1 MTLIMNEEQWNGIS
15 DKIPK
20 AYWTREV
27 AESLGISDSYLRK
40 WCLELEKNGY
50 QFLKVKDGK
59 NRDNRAF
66 TEHDV
71 IALRKFQSLLSQ
83 PNITKAQ
90 VAEIISNDYAPMDR
104 NTKEL
109 SSYLRDNDRD
119 KAQKEVHN
127 LILKDV
133 IHELR
138 HELDGMESRIITDLG
153 ERIEERLKEKIE
165 ERIENFLAKHLLQQ
179 EERIEERVKS
189 LMTDYLERQEINM
202 KNTVNQIQNLQL
214 QNNSSKENDEK
225 VLSELK
231 NSYLEQQKQ
240 NEARE
245 KELQKELVEREEQ
258 LKEVLK
264 ELKVIKDQIAVTSE
278 KKSFI
283 SRLFGK

>member
-1 MTLIMNEEQWNGIS
+1 MNEEQWNGIS
-15 DKIPK
+15 EKIPK

-50 QFLKVKDGK
+50 KFLKVKDGK

-83 PNITKAQ
+83 PNITKSQ
-90 VAEIISNDYAPMDR
+90 VAEIIANDYAPIDR
-104 NTKEL
+104 DTKEI

-119 KAQKEVHN
+119 KAQQEVHD

-138 HELDGMESRIITDLG
+138 HELGNVENRIIASLG
-153 ERIEERLKEKIE
+153 ERIEERLSEKIE
-165 ERIENFLAKHLLQQ
+165 ERIEDFLARHLLLQ
-179 EERIEERVKS
+179 EERIEERIRTIMS
-189 LMTDYLERQEINM
+189 QYLERQEITM
-202 KNTVNQIQNLQL
+202 KNTLGQIQTLQL
-214 QNNSSKENDEK
+214 QDKSSKEDNEK
-225 VLSELK
+225 TLSEIK
-231 NSYLEQQKQ
+231 NSYVEQQKKI
-240 NEARE
+240 EARE
-245 KELQKELVEREEQ
+245 KELQKELNEREEQ
-258 LKEVLK
+258 LKEVLT
-264 ELKVIKDQIAVTSE
+264 ELKTIKEQIAITNE
-278 KKSFI
+278 KKGFI

>member
-1 MTLIMNEEQWNGIS
+1 MNEEQWNGIS

-50 QFLKVKDGK
+50 KFLKVKDGK

-83 PNITKAQ
+83 PNITKSQ
-90 VAEIISNDYAPMDR
+90 VAEIIANDYAPIDR
-104 NTKEL
+104 DTKEI

-119 KAQKEVHN
+119 KAQQEVHD

-138 HELDGMESRIITDLG
+138 HELGNVENRIIASLG
-153 ERIEERLKEKIE
+153 ERIEERLSKKIE
-165 ERIENFLAKHLLQQ
+165 ERIDDFLARHLLLQ
-179 EERIEERVKS
+179 EERIEERIRTIMS
-189 LMTDYLERQEINM
+189 QYLERQEITM
-202 KNTVNQIQNLQL
+202 KNTLGQIQTLQL
-214 QNNSSKENDEK
+214 QDKSLKEDNEK
-225 VLSELK
+225 TLSEIK
-231 NSYLEQQKQ
+231 NSYVEQQKK

-245 KELQKELVEREEQ
+245 KELQKELNEREEQ
-258 LKEVLK
+258 LKEVLT
-264 ELKVIKDQIAVTSE
+264 ELKTIKEQIAITNE
-278 KKSFI
+278 KKGFI

>member
-1 MTLIMNEEQWNGIS
+1 MNEEQWNGIS

-50 QFLKVKDGK
+50 KFLKVKDGK

-83 PNITKAQ
+83 PNITKSQ
-90 VAEIISNDYAPMDR
+90 VAEIIANDYAPIDR
-104 NTKEL
+104 DTKEI

-119 KAQKEVHN
+119 KAQQEVHD

-138 HELDGMESRIITDLG
+138 HELGNVENRIIASLG
-153 ERIEERLKEKIE
+153 ERIEERLSKKIE
-165 ERIENFLAKHLLQQ
+165 ERIEDFLARHLLLQ
-179 EERIEERVKS
+179 EERIEERIRTIMS
-189 LMTDYLERQEINM
+189 QYLERQEITM
-202 KNTVNQIQNLQL
+202 KNTLGQIQTLQL
-214 QNNSSKENDEK
+214 QDKSSKEDNEK
-225 VLSELK
+225 TLSEIK
-231 NSYLEQQKQ
+231 NSYVEQQKK

-245 KELQKELVEREEQ
+245 KELQKELNEREEQ
-258 LKEVLK
+258 LKEVLT
-264 ELKVIKDQIAVTSE
+264 ELKTIKEQIAITNE
-278 KKSFI
+278 KKGFI

>member
-1 MTLIMNEEQWNGIS
+1 MNEEQWNGIS

-50 QFLKVKDGK
+50 KFLKVKDGK

-83 PNITKAQ
+83 PNITKSQ
-90 VAEIISNDYAPMDR
+90 VAEIIANDYAPIDR
-104 NTKEL
+104 DTKEI

-119 KAQKEVHN
+119 KAQQEVHD

-138 HELDGMESRIITDLG
+138 HELGNIENRIIASLG
-153 ERIEERLKEKIE
+153 ERIEERLSKKIE
-165 ERIENFLAKHLLQQ
+165 EQIEDFLARHLLLQ
-179 EERIEERVKS
+179 EERIEERIRTIMS
-189 LMTDYLERQEINM
+189 QYLERQEITM
-202 KNTVNQIQNLQL
+202 KNTLGQIQTLQL
-214 QNNSSKENDEK
+214 QDKSSKEDNEK
-225 VLSELK
+225 TLSEIK
-231 NSYLEQQKQ
+231 NSYVEQQKK

-245 KELQKELVEREEQ
+245 KELQKELNEREEQ
-258 LKEVLK
+258 LKEVLT
-264 ELKVIKDQIAVTSE
+264 ELKTIKEQIAITNE
-278 KKSFI
+278 KKGFI

>member
-1 MTLIMNEEQWNGIS
+1 MNEEQWNGIS

-50 QFLKVKDGK
+50 KFLKVKDGK

-83 PNITKAQ
+83 PNITKSQ
-90 VAEIISNDYAPMDR
+90 VAEIIANDYAPIDR
-104 NTKEL
+104 DTKEI

-119 KAQKEVHN
+119 KAQQEVHD

-138 HELDGMESRIITDLG
+138 HELGNVEKRIIASLG
-153 ERIEERLKEKIE
+153 ERIEERLSKKIE
-165 ERIENFLAKHLLQQ
+165 ERIEDFLARHLLLQ
-179 EERIEERVKS
+179 EERIEERIRTIMS
-189 LMTDYLERQEINM
+189 QYLERQEITM
-202 KNTVNQIQNLQL
+202 KNTLGQIQTLQL
-214 QNNSSKENDEK
+214 QDKSSKEDNEK
-225 VLSELK
+225 TLSEIK
-231 NSYLEQQKQ
+231 NSYVEQQKK

-245 KELQKELVEREEQ
+245 KELQKELNEREEQ
-258 LKEVLK
+258 LKEVLT
-264 ELKVIKDQIAVTSE
+264 ELKTIKEQIAITNE
-278 KKSFI
+278 KKGFI

>member
-1 MTLIMNEEQWNGIS
+1 MNEEQWNGIS

-50 QFLKVKDGK
+50 KFLKVKDGK

-83 PNITKAQ
+83 PNITKSQ
-90 VAEIISNDYAPMDR
+90 VAEIIANDYAPIDR
-104 NTKEL
+104 DTKEI

-119 KAQKEVHN
+119 KAQQEVHD

-138 HELDGMESRIITDLG
+138 HELGNVENRIIASLG
-153 ERIEERLKEKIE
+153 KRIEERLSEKIE
-165 ERIENFLAKHLLQQ
+165 EQIEDFLARHLLLQ
-179 EERIEERVKS
+179 EERIEERIRTIMS
-189 LMTDYLERQEINM
+189 QYLERQEITM
-202 KNTVNQIQNLQL
+202 KNTLGQIQTLQL
-214 QNNSSKENDEK
+214 QDKSSKENNEK
-225 VLSELK
+225 TLSEIK
-231 NSYLEQQKQ
+231 NSYVEQQKK

-245 KELQKELVEREEQ
+245 KELQKELNEREEQ
-258 LKEVLK
+258 LKEVLT
-264 ELKVIKDQIAVTSE
+264 ELKTIKEQIAITNE
-278 KKSFI
+278 KKGFI

>member
-1 MTLIMNEEQWNGIS
+1 MNEEQWNGIS

-50 QFLKVKDGK
+50 KFLKVKDGK

-83 PNITKAQ
+83 PNITKSQ
-90 VAEIISNDYAPMDR
+90 VAEIIANDYAPIDR
-104 NTKEL
+104 DTKEI

-119 KAQKEVHN
+119 KAQQEVHD

-138 HELDGMESRIITDLG
+138 HELGNVENRIIASLG
-153 ERIEERLKEKIE
+153 ERIEERLSEKIE
-165 ERIENFLAKHLLQQ
+165 ERIEDFLARHLLLH
-179 EERIEERVKS
+179 EERIEERIRTIMS
-189 LMTDYLERQEINM
+189 QYLERQEITM
-202 KNTVNQIQNLQL
+202 KNTLGQIQTLQL
-214 QNNSSKENDEK
+214 QDKSSKENNEK
-225 VLSELK
+225 TLSEIK
-231 NSYLEQQKQ
+231 NSYVEQQKK

-245 KELQKELVEREEQ
+245 KELQKELNEREEQ
-258 LKEVLK
+258 LKEVLT
-264 ELKVIKDQIAVTSE
+264 ELKTIKEQIAITNE
-278 KKSFI
+278 KKGFI
-283 SRLFGK
+283 SRLFSK

>member
-1 MTLIMNEEQWNGIS
+1 MNEEQWNGIS

-50 QFLKVKDGK
+50 KFLKVKDGK

-83 PNITKAQ
+83 PNITKSQ
-90 VAEIISNDYAPMDR
+90 VAEIIANDYAPIDR
-104 NTKEL
+104 DTKEI

-119 KAQKEVHN
+119 KAQQEVHD

-138 HELDGMESRIITDLG
+138 HELGNVENRIIASLG
-153 ERIEERLKEKIE
+153 ERIEERLSEKIE
-165 ERIENFLAKHLLQQ
+165 ERIEDFLARHLLLH
-179 EERIEERVKS
+179 EERIEERIRTIMS
-189 LMTDYLERQEINM
+189 QYLERQEITM
-202 KNTVNQIQNLQL
+202 KNTLGQIQTLQL
-214 QNNSSKENDEK
+214 QDKSSKENNEK
-225 VLSELK
+225 TLSEIK
-231 NSYLEQQKQ
+231 NSYVEQQKK

-245 KELQKELVEREEQ
+245 KELQKELNEREEQ
-258 LKEVLK
+258 LKEVLT
-264 ELKVIKDQIAVTSE
+264 ELKTIKEQIAITNE
-278 KKSFI
+278 KKGFI

>member
-1 MTLIMNEEQWNGIS
+1 MNEEQWNGIS

-50 QFLKVKDGK
+50 KFLKVKDGK

-83 PNITKAQ
+83 PNITKSQ
-90 VAEIISNDYAPMDR
+90 VAEIIANDYAPIDR
-104 NTKEL
+104 DTKEI

-119 KAQKEVHN
+119 KAQQEVHD

-138 HELDGMESRIITDLG
+138 HELGNVENRIIASLG
-153 ERIEERLKEKIE
+153 KRIEERLSEKIE
-165 ERIENFLAKHLLQQ
+165 ERIEDFLARHLLLQ
-179 EERIEERVKS
+179 EERIEERIRTIMS
-189 LMTDYLERQEINM
+189 QYLERQEITM
-202 KNTVNQIQNLQL
+202 KNTLGQIQTLQL
-214 QNNSSKENDEK
+214 QDKSSKENNEK
-225 VLSELK
+225 TLSEIK
-231 NSYLEQQKQ
+231 NSYVEQQKK

-245 KELQKELVEREEQ
+245 KELQKELNEREEQ
-258 LKEVLK
+258 LKEVLT
-264 ELKVIKDQIAVTSE
+264 ELKTIKEQIAITNE
-278 KKSFI
+278 KKGFI

>member
-1 MTLIMNEEQWNGIS
+1 MNEEQWNGIS

-50 QFLKVKDGK
+50 KFLKVKDGK

-83 PNITKAQ
+83 PNITKSQ
-90 VAEIISNDYAPMDR
+90 VAEIIANDYAPIDR
-104 NTKEL
+104 DTKEI

-119 KAQKEVHN
+119 KAQQEVHD

-138 HELDGMESRIITDLG
+138 HELGNVENRIIASIG
-153 ERIEERLKEKIE
+153 ERIEERLSKKIE
-165 ERIENFLAKHLLQQ
+165 ERIEDFLARHLLLQ
-179 EERIEERVKS
+179 EERIEERIRTIMS
-189 LMTDYLERQEINM
+189 QYLERQEITM
-202 KNTVNQIQNLQL
+202 KNTLGQIQTLQL
-214 QNNSSKENDEK
+214 QDKSSKENNEK
-225 VLSELK
+225 TLSEIK
-231 NSYLEQQKQ
+231 NSYVEQQKK

-245 KELQKELVEREEQ
+245 KELQKELNEREEQ
-258 LKEVLK
+258 LKEVLT
-264 ELKVIKDQIAVTSE
+264 ELKTIKEQIAITNE
-278 KKSFI
+278 KKGFI

>member
-1 MTLIMNEEQWNGIS
+1 MNEEQWNGIS

-50 QFLKVKDGK
+50 KFLKVKDGK

-71 IALRKFQSLLSQ
+71 IALRKFQSLLAQ
-83 PNITKAQ
+83 PNVTKAHAAQ
-90 VAEIISNDYAPMDR
+90 IISNDYAPLDR
-104 NTKEL
+104 DTKEL

-119 KAQKEVHN
+119 KAQKEVHD
-127 LILKDV
+127 LIFKDV

-138 HELDGMESRIITDLG
+138 HELGNIENNIVTSLG
-153 ERIEERLKEKIE
+153 ERIEERLSEKIE
-165 ERIENFLAKHLLQQ
+165 EHIESFLAKHLLLQ
-179 EERIEERVKS
+179 EERIEERVQTIMS
-189 LMTDYLERQEINM
+189 HYLERQESTL
-202 KNTVNQIQNLQL
+202 KETFNQFQTLRLQDK
-214 QNNSSKENDEK
+214 SSTESNERT
-225 VLSELK
+225 LSELK
-231 NSYLEQQKQ
+231 NSYIEQQIQ
-240 NEARE
+240 NENRE
-245 KELQKELVEREEQ
+245 MELQKELNEREKQ

-264 ELKVIKDQIAVTSE
+264 ELKTIKEHIAVTNE
-278 KKSFI
+278 KKGFI

>member
-1 MTLIMNEEQWNGIS
+1 MNEEQWNGIS

-50 QFLKVKDGK
+50 KFLKVKDGK

-83 PNITKAQ
+83 PNITKSQ
-90 VAEIISNDYAPMDR
+90 VAEIIANDYAPIDR
-104 NTKEL
+104 DTKEI

-119 KAQKEVHN
+119 KAQQEVHD

-138 HELDGMESRIITDLG
+138 HELGNVENRIIASLG
-153 ERIEERLKEKIE
+153 ERIEERLSKKIE
-165 ERIENFLAKHLLQQ
+165 ERIEDFLARHLLLH
-179 EERIEERVKS
+179 EERIEERIRTIMS
-189 LMTDYLERQEINM
+189 QYLERQEITM
-202 KNTVNQIQNLQL
+202 KNTLGQIQTLQL
-214 QNNSSKENDEK
+214 QDKSSKEDNEK
-225 VLSELK
+225 TLSEIK
-231 NSYLEQQKQ
+231 NSYVEQQKK

-245 KELQKELVEREEQ
+245 KELQKELNEREEQ
-258 LKEVLK
+258 LKEVLT
-264 ELKVIKDQIAVTSE
+264 ELKTIKEQIAITNE
-278 KKSFI
+278 KKGFI

>member
-1 MTLIMNEEQWNGIS
+1 MNEDQWNGMS

-50 QFLKVKDGK
+50 KFLKVKDGK

-83 PNITKAQ
+83 PNVTKSQ
-90 VAEIISNDYAPMDR
+90 VAEIIANDYAPIDR
-104 NTKEL
+104 DTKEI

-119 KAQKEVHN
+119 KAQQEVHD

-138 HELDGMESRIITDLG
+138 HELGNVENRIIASLG
-153 ERIEERLKEKIE
+153 ERVEERLSKKIE
-165 ERIENFLAKHLLQQ
+165 ERIETFLARHLLLQ
-179 EERIEERVKS
+179 EERIEERVRTIMS
-189 LMTDYLERQEINM
+189 QYLERQEITM
-202 KNTVNQIQNLQL
+202 KNTLGQIQALQL
-214 QNNSSKENDEK
+214 QDKSSKEDNEK
-225 VLSELK
+225 TLSEIK
-231 NSYLEQQKQ
+231 NSYVEQQKK

-245 KELQKELVEREEQ
+245 KELQKELNEREEQ
-258 LKEVLK
+258 LKEVLT
-264 ELKVIKDQIAVTSE
+264 ELKTIKEQIAITNE
-278 KKSFI
+278 KKGFI

>member
-1 MTLIMNEEQWNGIS
+1 MNEEQWNGIS

-50 QFLKVKDGK
+50 KFLKVKDGK

-83 PNITKAQ
+83 PNITKSQ
-90 VAEIISNDYAPMDR
+90 VAEIIANDYAPIDR
-104 NTKEL
+104 DTKEI

-119 KAQKEVHN
+119 KAQQEVRD

-138 HELDGMESRIITDLG
+138 HELGNIENRIIASLG
-153 ERIEERLKEKIE
+153 ERIEERLSKKIE
-165 ERIENFLAKHLLQQ
+165 EQIENFLARHLLLQ
-179 EERIEERVKS
+179 EERIEERIRTIMS
-189 LMTDYLERQEINM
+189 QYLERQEITM
-202 KNTVNQIQNLQL
+202 KNTLGQIQTLQL
-214 QNNSSKENDEK
+214 QDKSSKEDNEK
-225 VLSELK
+225 TLSEIK
-231 NSYLEQQKQ
+231 NSYVEQQKK

-245 KELQKELVEREEQ
+245 KELQKELNEREEQ
-258 LKEVLK
+258 LKEVLT
-264 ELKVIKDQIAVTSE
+264 ELKTIKEQIAITNE
-278 KKSFI
+278 KKGFI

>member
-1 MTLIMNEEQWNGIS
+1 MNEEQWNGIS

-50 QFLKVKDGK
+50 KFLKVKDGK

-83 PNITKAQ
+83 PNITKSQ
-90 VAEIISNDYAPMDR
+90 VAEIIANDYAPIDR
-104 NTKEL
+104 DTKEI

-119 KAQKEVHN
+119 KAQQEVHD

-138 HELDGMESRIITDLG
+138 HELGNVENRIIASLG
-153 ERIEERLKEKIE
+153 ERIEERLSKKIE
-165 ERIENFLAKHLLQQ
+165 ERIEDFLARHLLLQ
-179 EERIEERVKS
+179 EERIEERIRTIMS
-189 LMTDYLERQEINM
+189 QYLERQEITM
-202 KNTVNQIQNLQL
+202 KNTLGQIQTLQL
-214 QNNSSKENDEK
+214 QDKSSKENNEK
-225 VLSELK
+225 TLSEIK
-231 NSYLEQQKQ
+231 NSYVEQQKK

-245 KELQKELVEREEQ
+245 KELQKELNEREEQ
-258 LKEVLK
+258 LKEVLT
-264 ELKVIKDQIAVTSE
+264 ELKTIKEQIAITNE
-278 KKSFI
+278 KKGFI

>member
-1 MTLIMNEEQWNGIS
+1 MNEEQWNGIS

-50 QFLKVKDGK
+50 KFLKVKDGK

-83 PNITKAQ
+83 PNITKSQ
-90 VAEIISNDYAPMDR
+90 VAEIIANDYAPIDR
-104 NTKEL
+104 DTKEI

-119 KAQKEVHN
+119 KAQQEVHD

-138 HELDGMESRIITDLG
+138 HELGNVENRIIASLG
-153 ERIEERLKEKIE
+153 ERIEERLSKKIE
-165 ERIENFLAKHLLQQ
+165 ERIEDFLARHLLLH
-179 EERIEERVKS
+179 EERIEERIRTIMS
-189 LMTDYLERQEINM
+189 QYLERQEITM
-202 KNTVNQIQNLQL
+202 KNTLGQIQTLQL
-214 QNNSSKENDEK
+214 QDKSSKENNEK
-225 VLSELK
+225 TLSEIK
-231 NSYLEQQKQ
+231 NSYVEQQKK

-245 KELQKELVEREEQ
+245 KELQKELNEREEQ
-258 LKEVLK
+258 LKEVLT
-264 ELKVIKDQIAVTSE
+264 ELKTIKEQIAITNE
-278 KKSFI
+278 KKGFI

>member
-1 MTLIMNEEQWNGIS
+1 MNEEQWNGIS

-50 QFLKVKDGK
+50 KFLKVKDGK

-83 PNITKAQ
+83 PNITKSQ
-90 VAEIISNDYAPMDR
+90 VAEIIANDYAPIDR
-104 NTKEL
+104 DTKEI

-119 KAQKEVHN
+119 KAQQEVHD

-138 HELDGMESRIITDLG
+138 HELGNVENRIIASLG
-153 ERIEERLKEKIE
+153 ERIEERLSKKIE
-165 ERIENFLAKHLLQQ
+165 ERIEDFLARHLLLQ
-179 EERIEERVKS
+179 EERIEERIRTIMS
-189 LMTDYLERQEINM
+189 QYLERQEITM
-202 KNTVNQIQNLQL
+202 KNTLGQIQTLQL
-214 QNNSSKENDEK
+214 QDKSSKEDNEK
-225 VLSELK
+225 TLSEIK
-231 NSYLEQQKQ
+231 NSYVEQQKK

-245 KELQKELVEREEQ
+245 KELQKELNEREEQ
-258 LKEVLK
+258 LKEVLT
-264 ELKVIKDQIAVTSE
+264 ELKTIKEQIAITKE
-278 KKSFI
+278 KKGFI

>member
-1 MTLIMNEEQWNGIS
+1 MNEEQWNGIS
-15 DKIPK
+15 EKIPK

-50 QFLKVKDGK
+50 KFLKVKDGK

-83 PNITKAQ
+83 PNITKSQ
-90 VAEIISNDYAPMDR
+90 VAEIIANDYAPIDR
-104 NTKEL
+104 DTKEI

-119 KAQKEVHN
+119 KAQQEVHD

-138 HELDGMESRIITDLG
+138 HELGNVENRIIASLG
-153 ERIEERLKEKIE
+153 ERIEERLSEKIE
-165 ERIENFLAKHLLQQ
+165 ERIEDFLARHLLLQ
-179 EERIEERVKS
+179 EERIEERIRTIMS
-189 LMTDYLERQEINM
+189 QYLERQEITM
-202 KNTVNQIQNLQL
+202 KNTLGQIQTLQL
-214 QNNSSKENDEK
+214 QDKSSKEDNEK
-225 VLSELK
+225 TLSEIK
-231 NSYLEQQKQ
+231 NSYVEQQKK

-245 KELQKELVEREEQ
+245 KELQKELNEREEQ
-258 LKEVLK
+258 LKEVLT
-264 ELKVIKDQIAVTSE
+264 ELKTIKEQIAITNE
-278 KKSFI
+278 KKGFI

>member
-1 MTLIMNEEQWNGIS
+1 MNEEQWNGIS

-50 QFLKVKDGK
+50 KFLKVKDGK

-71 IALRKFQSLLSQ
+71 IALRKFQSLLAQ
-83 PNITKAQ
+83 PNVTKAHAAQ
-90 VAEIISNDYAPMDR
+90 IISNDYAPLDR
-104 NTKEL
+104 DTKEL

-119 KAQKEVHN
+119 KAQKEVHD

-138 HELDGMESRIITDLG
+138 HELGNIENNIVTSLG
-153 ERIEERLKEKIE
+153 ERIEERLSEKIE
-165 ERIENFLAKHLLQQ
+165 EHIESFLAKHLLLQ
-179 EERIEERVKS
+179 EERIEERVQTIMS
-189 LMTDYLERQEINM
+189 HYLERQESTL
-202 KNTVNQIQNLQL
+202 KETFNQFQTLRLQDK
-214 QNNSSKENDEK
+214 SSTESNEK
-225 VLSELK
+225 TLSELK
-231 NSYLEQQKQ
+231 NSYIEQQIQ
-240 NEARE
+240 NENRE
-245 KELQKELVEREEQ
+245 MELQKELNEREEQ

-264 ELKVIKDQIAVTSE
+264 ELKTIKEHIAVTNE
-278 KKSFI
+278 KKGFI

>member
-1 MTLIMNEEQWNGIS
+1 MNEEQWNGIS

-50 QFLKVKDGK
+50 KFLKVKDGK

-83 PNITKAQ
+83 PNITKSQ
-90 VAEIISNDYAPMDR
+90 VAEIIANDYAPIDR
-104 NTKEL
+104 DTKEI

-119 KAQKEVHN
+119 KAQQEVHD

-138 HELDGMESRIITDLG
+138 HELGNVEKRIIANLG
-153 ERIEERLKEKIE
+153 ERIEERLSKKIE
-165 ERIENFLAKHLLQQ
+165 ERIEDFLARHLLLQ
-179 EERIEERVKS
+179 EERIEERIGTIMS
-189 LMTDYLERQEINM
+189 QYLERQEITM
-202 KNTVNQIQNLQL
+202 KNTLGQIQTLQL
-214 QNNSSKENDEK
+214 QDKSSKEDTEK
-225 VLSELK
+225 TLSEIK
-231 NSYLEQQKQ
+231 NSYVEQQKK

-245 KELQKELVEREEQ
+245 KELQKELNERGEQ
-258 LKEVLK
+258 LKEVLT
-264 ELKVIKDQIAVTSE
+264 ELKTIKEQIAITNE
-278 KKSFI
+278 KKGFI

>member
-1 MTLIMNEEQWNGIS
+1 MNEEQWNGIS

-50 QFLKVKDGK
+50 KFLKVKDGK

-83 PNITKAQ
+83 PNITKSQ
-90 VAEIISNDYAPMDR
+90 VAEIIANDYAPIDR
-104 NTKEL
+104 DTKEI

-119 KAQKEVHN
+119 KAQQEVHD

-138 HELDGMESRIITDLG
+138 HELGNVENRIIASLG
-153 ERIEERLKEKIE
+153 ERIEERLSKKIE
-165 ERIENFLAKHLLQQ
+165 ERIEDFLARHLLLQ
-179 EERIEERVKS
+179 EERIEERIRTIMS
-189 LMTDYLERQEINM
+189 QYLERQEITM
-202 KNTVNQIQNLQL
+202 KNTLGQIQTLQL
-214 QNNSSKENDEK
+214 QDKSSKEDNEK
-225 VLSELK
+225 TLSEIK
-231 NSYLEQQKQ
+231 NSYVEQQKK

-245 KELQKELVEREEQ
+245 KELQKELNEREEQ
-258 LKEVLK
+258 LNEVLT
-264 ELKVIKDQIAVTSE
+264 ELKTIKEQIAITNE
-278 KKSFI
+278 KKGFI

>member
-1 MTLIMNEEQWNGIS
+1 MNEEQWNGIS

-50 QFLKVKDGK
+50 KFLKVKDGK

-83 PNITKAQ
+83 PNITKSQ
-90 VAEIISNDYAPMDR
+90 VAEIIANDYAPIDR
-104 NTKEL
+104 DTKEI

-119 KAQKEVHN
+119 KAQQEVHD

-138 HELDGMESRIITDLG
+138 HELGNVENRIIVSLG
-153 ERIEERLKEKIE
+153 ERIEERLSKKIE
-165 ERIENFLAKHLLQQ
+165 ERIEDFLARHLLLQ
-179 EERIEERVKS
+179 EERIEERIRTIMS
-189 LMTDYLERQEINM
+189 QYLERQEITM
-202 KNTVNQIQNLQL
+202 KNTLGQIQTLQL
-214 QNNSSKENDEK
+214 QDKSSKENNEK
-225 VLSELK
+225 TLSEIK
-231 NSYLEQQKQ
+231 NSYVEQQKK
-240 NEARE
+240 NEDRE
-245 KELQKELVEREEQ
+245 KELQKELNEREEQ
-258 LKEVLK
+258 LKEVLT
-264 ELKVIKDQIAVTSE
+264 ELKTIKEQIAITNE
-278 KKSFI
+278 KKGFI